1 MLEKDSTILVKNGT
15 RERLKRTGYKGQ
27 SYDELINR
35 LLDLKSNKRDSLDRR
50 IKSIESSE
58 SSRSG

>member
-15 RERLKRTGYKGQ
+15 RERLKRIVHKEQ

-35 LLDLKSNKRDSLDRR
+35 LLDSNKRDSLDRR
-50 IKSIESSE
+50 IKNLESSE
-58 SSRSG
+58 FSRSR